1 MHTRRSVMEGA
12 GLLPT
17 SIVMPD
23 LKINADRLYAD
34 FLELAR
40 IGATPE
46 GGVSRLALSAN
57 DIQARSWFADK
68 VESSGLTVRDDD
80 AGNLSGVLYSHEPGA
95 KTLLLGSHLDSVP
108 NGGKYDGAI
117 GILCGLECLRTIHEA
132 GYELPFHLEII
143 DFTDDEGCWKSL
155 FGCRALAGTLA
166 PEDLNAINYG
176 EGAFRAA
183 LMQVGIDPR
192 AIWRASRAPQ
202 SICGY
207 LEVHIEQGPRLHRDG
222 KNIGVVTGIVGRS
235 TYQVSFIGQ
244 AGHSGTTDMYKRR
257 DALRGAALFIVRA
270 HDLVRERYGDGIFN
284 CGDVTVEPG
293 MFNVIPSKTCL
304 TVECRHVSAKL
315 MGEMETAVL
324 SLAHQCAATYGLTV
338 QTEKIAHM
346 PAATLAAGMIQV
358 LEGACDDLGL
368 THTRLVSYSG
378 HSPQILADFTD
389 SGMIFIPSVNGV
401 SHHPDE
407 FTEWGD
413 VVNGANVL
421 LRAIL
426 KVAQGTA

>member
-1 MHTRRSVMEGA
+1 MEGT

-23 LKINADRLYAD
+23 LKINPERLHAD
-34 FLELAR
+34 FVELAH

-46 GGVSRLALSAN
+46 GGINRLALSAN
-57 DIQARSWFADK
+57 DIHARAWFADK
-68 VESSGLTVRDDD
+68 VESAGLAVRDDD
-80 AGNLSGVLYSHEPGA
+80 AGNLSGVLYSAEPGA

-108 NGGKYDGAI
+108 NGGQYDGSV
-117 GILCGLECLRTIHEA
+117 GILCALECLRTLREA
-132 GYELPFHLEII
+132 DLDLPINVEVI

-155 FGCRALAGTLA
+155 FGCRALTGALA
-166 PEDLNAINYG
+166 QEDLSAINYG
-176 EGAFRAA
+176 EGSFRAA

-207 LEVHIEQGPRLHRDG
+207 LEVHIEQGPRLHREG
-222 KNIGVVTGIVGRS
+222 VNIGVVSGIVGR
-235 TYQVSFIGQ
+235 TTHRVTFFGQ

-293 MFNVIPSKTCL
+293 MFNVIPSKACL
-304 TVECRHVSAKL
+304 TVEYRHVSEKL
-315 MGEMETAVL
+315 MAEMETAIT
-324 SLAHQCAATYGLTV
+324 SLAHQCAATYGLAV
-338 QTEKIAHM
+338 ETEEIAHM
-346 PAATLAAGMIQV
+346 PAASLAAGMIQL
-358 LEGACDDLGL
+358 LEGVCDDLDL
-368 THTRLVSYSG
+368 SHKRLVSYSG
-378 HSPQILADFTD
+378 HAPQILADFTD
-389 SGMIFIPSVNGV
+389 TGMIFIPSVNGI

-407 FTEWGD
+407 YTDWPD

-421 LRAIL
+421 LQAIL
-426 KVAQGTA
+426 RLAHRN

>member
-1 MHTRRSVMEGA
+1 MEGT

-17 SIVMPD
+17 SMVIPD
-23 LKINADRLYAD
+23 LKINPDRLHAD

-46 GGVSRLALSAN
+46 GGVNRLALSAN
-57 DIQARSWFADK
+57 DIHARAWFADK
-68 VESSGLTVRDDD
+68 IERAGFAVRDDD
-80 AGNLSGVLYSHEPGA
+80 AGNLSGVLYSSQPGA

-108 NGGKYDGAI
+108 NGGKYDGAV
-117 GILCGLECLRTIHEA
+117 GVVCALECLRAIKEA
-132 GYELPFHLEII
+132 GIDLPINLEAI

-155 FGCRALAGTLA
+155 FGCRALTGSLSA
-166 PEDLNAINYG
+166 EDLNEINFG
-176 EGAFRAA
+176 EGSFRAA

-207 LEVHIEQGPRLHRDG
+207 LEVHIEQGPRLHRENVD
-222 KNIGVVTGIVGRS
+222 IGIVTGIVGRS
-235 TYQVSFIGQ
+235 TYKVTFIGE

-284 CGDVTVEPG
+284 CGDISVEPG
-293 MFNVIPSKTCL
+293 MFNVIPSRACL
-304 TVECRHVSAKL
+304 TVECRHVSQTL
-315 MGEMETAVL
+315 MAEMETAL
-324 SLAHQCAATYGLTV
+324 MALAHQCAATYALTV
-338 QTEKIAHM
+338 EIDKLTHM
-346 PAATLAAGMIQV
+346 PAAALAAGMIQR
-358 LEGACDDLGL
+358 LESVCADLNL
-368 THTRLVSYSG
+368 THKRLVSYSG
-378 HSPQILADFTD
+378 HSAQILADFTD
-389 SGMIFIPSVNGV
+389 TGMIFIPTVSGI

-407 FTEWGD
+407 FTEWDD

-421 LRAIL
+421 LHTVLRI
-426 KVAQGTA
+426 AQGG